1 MTSTPNEGLT
11 DVQQAAPRSNDESVE
26 DDPTTFINE
35 PSVMDQLNTKPNT
48 EGSDIRLG
56 QKHPNSSDVKNGD
69 G

>member
-1 MTSTPNEGLT
+1 MTLTPDEGLT
-11 DVQQAAPRSNDESVE
+11 DVQQAAPRSKDESVE

-35 PSVMDQLNTKPNT
+35 PSVRDRLNPKPNT

-56 QKHPNSSDVKNGD
+56 QKHTNSSDVKNGD